1 MVTVYVNKLIEN
13 LPENITKSEKPIK
26 IDLILG
32 GGAFNGSYILGA
44 LYFLKEL
51 EIRGYVIIKRIS
63 TCSISSI
70 LGLLYL
76 TDNLDKAN
84 DLCLGVMEDFKS
96 KGNLSKMFDF
106 KNMIKPCLTDD
117 VCNIINNKLY
127 ISYNNIH
134 TFKKRTISKY
144 NDIEHIFDSI
154 FRSCFI
160 PFIIDFSP
168 CYKNKYID
176 GFTPYIFKKSERKRL
191 YLDVYTFDKIFYSV
205 NIKNEKSNYHRLLE
219 GLLEVHKFFIKNCNT
234 NMCSDIDRWSMYN
247 HITYF
252 MYLFIEKI
260 VICVIIIICKIKT
273 ILLTKN
279 KYNWFDT
286 ILGNILKYMVVNLC
300 F

>member
-1 MVTVYVNKLIEN
+1 MVTDYVNKLIEN

-51 EIRGYVIIKRIS
+51 ERRKYIIIKRIS

-76 TDNLDKAN
+76 TDNLDIAN
-84 DLCLGVMEDFKS
+84 ELYLDIIEDFKS
-96 KGNLSKMFDF
+96 KGNLSKMFDL
-106 KNMIKPCLTDD
+106 K
-117 VCNIINNKLY
+117 NIIQTCISQDICKIVNNKLY

-134 TFKKRTISKY
+134 SFKKRTISKY
-144 NDIEHIFDSI
+144 SDIDHIFDCI

-160 PFIIDFSP
+160 PFMIDFSP

-176 GFTPYIFKKSERKRL
+176 GFTPYIFKKGDRKRL
-191 YLDVYTFDKIFYSV
+191 YLDVYTFDKIFYSF

-234 NMCSDIDRWSMYN
+234 NMCSDIDNWN
-247 HITYF
+247 ITNYASYYV
-252 MYLFIEKI
+252 YLLVEKI
-260 VICVIIIICKIKT
+260 LVFFIIVIFR
-273 ILLTKN
+273 LRNMFFNKN
-279 KYNWFDT
+279 GYSSFQVVFA
-286 ILGNILKYMVVNLC
+286 NILKYLILC
-300 F
+300 ICF